1 MSDDYKELYLALK
14 QEYTEYMEYS
24 KSIEAEL
31 EAELNN
37 TTKKL
42 KTTAEALNS
51 VNNEFKQFKIQQN
64 QQLNDLQ
71 SKIDAQKEQLRK
83 KVELEIENDKLQAE
97 TRVMESSNEDL
108 LQDYNI
114 LLEKISDLE
123 TQLELNEGKEIEVQR
138 LKDQL
143 KGLLLL

>member
-42 KTTAEALNS
+42 KTTAEALNA
-51 VNNEFKQFKIQQN
+51 VNNEFKQYKIQQN

-114 LLEKISDLE
+114 LLEKVSDLE
-123 TQLELNEGKEIEVQR
+123 TQLELNEGKEVEVQR

>member
-42 KTTAEALNS
+42 KTTTEALNA
-51 VNNEFKQFKIQQN
+51 VNNEFKQYKIQQN

-83 KVELEIENDKLQAE
+83 KVELEIENDKLQTE

-114 LLEKISDLE
+114 LLERISDLE
-123 TQLELNEGKEIEVQR
+123 TQLEFNEGKEVEVQR